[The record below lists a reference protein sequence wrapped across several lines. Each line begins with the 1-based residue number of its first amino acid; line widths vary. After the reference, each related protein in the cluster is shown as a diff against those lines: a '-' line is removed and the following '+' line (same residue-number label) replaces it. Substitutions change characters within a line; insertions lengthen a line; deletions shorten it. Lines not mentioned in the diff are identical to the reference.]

1 MATPRIILDIASL
14 PPEAQKQ
21 VKDFVAFLKVRYG
34 VTPRKKV
41 KRGKWENEPFVGMWK
56 DRDDM
61 RDSEMWVRTLRRN
74 QWSRRS

>member
-1 MATPRIILDIASL
+1 MATPRILQDIQNL

-34 VTPRKKV
+34 VAPRKKT
-41 KRGKWENEPFVGMWK
+41 KRGKWENEPFFGMWK
-56 DRDDM
+56 DREDM
-61 RDSEMWVRTLRRN
+61 RDSIKWVRDLRRN